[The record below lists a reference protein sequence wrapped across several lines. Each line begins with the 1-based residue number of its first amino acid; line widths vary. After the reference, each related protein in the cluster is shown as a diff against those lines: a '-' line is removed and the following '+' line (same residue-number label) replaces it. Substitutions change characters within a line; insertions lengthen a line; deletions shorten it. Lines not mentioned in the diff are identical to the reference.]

1 MRTLSI
7 VIGMSQYL
15 LVDHNITRINEEIKR
30 LSFQIRY
37 ELFDLVEQYNNW
49 KQFTLSTSQEQTNPN
64 NNMAYVSLD
73 IQFVGF
79 SIIMVFIGI
88 LIGLYCNHSISFSVK
103 KEPAKAVVV
112 VESPPRIE
120 KVHWD
125 THCRI
130 CTNSYEETY
139 LANNNKR
146 TVDVVIL
153 TPCYHT
159 CCPTCFDTWYIK
171 NNEHL
176 KCFFCNCNV
185 LFPLKHRIEFKPQN

>member
-1 MRTLSI
+1 MPGQAHPNI
-7 VIGMSQYL
+7 SQ
-15 LVDHNITRINEEIKR
+15 LVEDIKR
-30 LSFQIRY
+30 LNFQIRC
-37 ELFDLVEQYNNW
+37 ELSDIFEQYNHW
-49 KQFTLSTSQEQTNPN
+49 KQQVDIISTSQPYD
-64 NNMAYVSLD
+64 NMTYVSLD

-79 SIIMVFIGI
+79 AIIMVCVGI
-88 LIGLYCNHSISFSVK
+88 LIGLYCNHSISPSTKVI
-103 KEPAKAVVV
+103 V
-112 VESPPRIE
+112 VESPPPIE

-185 LFPLKHRIEFKPQN
+185 LFPLKHRIEFKPKN